1 MLKFLS
7 SIQLAIFLIAA
18 IAGMSVVAT
27 MVGNDSVYTS
37 IPFLALVAVFALNLT
52 LCTIKMLPK
61 LKATWMRRAA
71 DLGTDGAGYSVY
83 RTADGKP
90 ALAAVEELLQKERYH
105 VDQVSEAGVTK
116 VLATKGKASL
126 PAPHL
131 LHIAILV
138 VMAGAVMTAF
148 SVTGGVF
155 AYVGQSSPMTTVVR
169 QHIGDGSAAK
179 NAPGEIGDDYIQ
191 VLDFQTVYDEQGAV
205 DNWVTHFN
213 MVIDGE
219 QVVTDGVTKVNYPY
233 KYKNMLIYQN
243 SYGNQYLIDLK
254 GTEDADTYSV
264 PSGNHFPLAG
274 TDQEFMVMDLGDGRT
289 LLKVFQLEESGEE
302 TVVLGQVIVPGDIVE
317 INPGVTI
324 EYLAPNPYTVLEV
337 KISYG
342 TPVVFFGFILA
353 ALASML
359 FWVGRYREIRIIS
372 EEGSETIKVLAV
384 CKNKMI
390 VQQIDSELQKLLVKE
405 AA

>member
-37 IPFLALVAVFALNLT
+37 VPFLALVAVFALNLT

-61 LKATWMRRAA
+61 LKATCLRRAE
-71 DLGTDGAGYSVY
+71 DLDGDGAGYAAY
-83 RTADGKP
+83 HTADGKP
-90 ALAAVEELLQKERYH
+90 ALAAVEGFLQQGRYH
-105 VDQVSEAGVTK
+105 VDRTSEGMMTK
-116 VLATKGKASL
+116 ILATKGKASL

-131 LHIAILV
+131 LHIAILI
-138 VMAGAVMTAF
+138 VMAGAVMTVF
-148 SVTGGVF
+148 SVSGGVF
-155 AYVGQSSPMTTVVR
+155 AYVGQSSPMNTVVR
-169 QHIGDGSAAK
+169 EHIGDGSAAK
-179 NAPGEIGDDYIQ
+179 NAPGDAGDDYIQ
-191 VLDFQTVYDEQGAV
+191 VLDFQTIYDEQGAV

-233 KYKNMLIYQN
+233 KYKNMLVYQN
-243 SYGNQYLIDLK
+243 SYGYQYLIDIQ
-254 GTEDADTYSV
+254 GSTDAGTYSV
-264 PSGNHFPLAG
+264 PSGNHFPLEDG
-274 TDQEFMVMDLGDGRT
+274 KHEFMVMDLGDGRT

-302 TVVLGQVIVPGDIVE
+302 TVILGQVIAPGDLVE

-372 EEGSETIKVLAV
+372 EENTGTVKVLVV

-390 VQQIDSELQKLLVKE
+390 IQQIEEELQKFLVKE

>member
-27 MVGNDSVYTS
+27 MVGNDMVYTS

-61 LKATWMRRAA
+61 LRATWQRRAA
-71 DLGTDGAGYSVY
+71 DLSSDGAGYSVY
-83 RTADGKP
+83 HTTDDKP
-90 ALAAVEELLQKERYH
+90 ALEVIEGLLQQGHYH
-105 VDQVSEAGVTK
+105 VDRAVDGTMTK
-116 VLATKGKASL
+116 ILATKGKASL

-131 LHIAILV
+131 LHIAILI
-138 VMAGAVMTAF
+138 VMAGAVMTVF
-148 SVTGGVF
+148 SVSGGVF

-169 QHIGDGSAAK
+169 EHIGDGSAEK
-179 NAPGEIGDDYIQ
+179 NAPGAAGDDYIQ

-233 KYKNMLIYQN
+233 QYKNMLIYQN
-243 SYGNQYLIDLK
+243 SYGYQYLIDIQ
-254 GTEDADTYSV
+254 GSVDAGTYSV
-264 PSGNHFPLAG
+264 PSGNHFPLADG
-274 TDQEFMVMDLGDGRT
+274 RHEFMVMDLGDGRT
-289 LLKVFQLEESGEE
+289 LLKVFQLEASGEE
-302 TVVLGQVIVPGDIVE
+302 TVVLGQVIAPGDIVE

-359 FWVGRYREIRIIS
+359 FWVGRYREIRIIND
-372 EEGSETIKVLAV
+372 ENAETVKILVV

-390 VQQIDSELQKLLVKE
+390 VKQIEEELQKHFIKE

>member
-37 IPFLALVAVFALNLT
+37 VPFLGLVAVFALNLT
-52 LCTIKMLPK
+52 LCTIKMVPK
-61 LKATWMRRAA
+61 LWATWKRTAA
-71 DLGTDGAGYSVY
+71 DLNGEGSGYQAYHSLDGARVL
-83 RTADGKP
+83 D
-90 ALAAVEELLQKERYH
+90 ALEEFLKAGRYH
-105 VDQVSEAGVTK
+105 VSRVKAGEVTK
-116 VLATKGKASL
+116 ILATKGKASL

-148 SVTGGVF
+148 SVSSGVF
-155 AYVGQSSPMTTVVR
+155 AYVGQSSPMNTAVR
-169 QHIGDGSAAK
+169 QHIGDGSAVK
-179 NAPGEIGDDYIQ
+179 NAGDDYIQ
-191 VLDFQTVYDEQGAV
+191 VLDFQTVYDKQGAV
-205 DNWVTHFN
+205 DNWVTRFN
-213 MVIDGE
+213 LVIDGE
-219 QVVTDGVTKVNYPY
+219 QVVTDGETRVNYPY

-243 SYGNQYLIDLK
+243 SYGNHYLVEIHGGSD
-254 GTEDADTYSV
+254 DSSYSL
-264 PSGNHFPLAG
+264 PSGEHFTLSDSG
-274 TDQEFMVMDLGDGRT
+274 QEFMLMDLGNGRT

-302 TVVLGQVIVPGDIVE
+302 TVILGQVVVPGDQVE

-359 FWVGRYREIRIIS
+359 FWVGRYRELRIIA
-372 EEGSETIKVLAV
+372 EPDGGRVKILAV

-390 VQQIDSELQKLLVKE
+390 IQHIEEELQKYLVKE

>member
-37 IPFLALVAVFALNLT
+37 VPFLALVAIFALNLT
-52 LCTIKMLPK
+52 LCTIKMIPK
-61 LKATWMRRAA
+61 LLAMYKRTAA
-71 DLGTDGAGYSVY
+71 DLHDEGAGYALYHSLNGERALDAVGRFLKDGHY
-83 RTADGKP
+83 R
-90 ALAAVEELLQKERYH
+90 VSR
-105 VDQVSEAGVTK
+105 VDEGQVSK
-116 VLATKGKASL
+116 ILATKGKASL

-131 LHIAILV
+131 LHIAILI

-148 SVTGGVF
+148 SVSSGVF
-155 AYVGQSSPMTTVVR
+155 AYVGQSSPMNTEVR
-169 QHIGDGSAAK
+169 QHIGDGSAEK
-179 NAPGEIGDDYIQ
+179 NELGDAGDDYIE
-191 VLDFQTVYDEQGAV
+191 VLDFQTVYDKQGAV
-205 DNWVTHFN
+205 DNWVTRFN
-213 MVIDGE
+213 LVIDGV
-219 QVVTDGVTKVNYPY
+219 QVVTDGQTRVNYPY
-233 KYKNMLIYQN
+233 KYKKMLIYQN
-243 SYGNQYLIDLK
+243 SYGNHYLIEIH
-254 GTEDADTYSV
+254 GGSDASTYNV
-264 PSGNHFPLAG
+264 PSGSHFTLSDG
-274 TDQEFMVMDLGDGRT
+274 GQEFMLMDLGDGRT

-302 TVVLGQVIVPGDIVE
+302 TVVLGQVVEPGDQVE

-359 FWVGRYREIRIIS
+359 FWVGRYREVRIIVGPDGES
-372 EEGSETIKVLAV
+372 VKILPV

-390 VQQIDSELQKLLVKE
+390 TQQIEEALQKYFVKE

>member
-1 MLKFLS
+1 
-7 SIQLAIFLIAA
+7 
-18 IAGMSVVAT
+18 
-27 MVGNDSVYTS
+27 
-37 IPFLALVAVFALNLT
+37 
-52 LCTIKMLPK
+52 
-61 LKATWMRRAA
+61 
-71 DLGTDGAGYSVY
+71 
-83 RTADGKP
+83 
-90 ALAAVEELLQKERYH
+90 
-105 VDQVSEAGVTK
+105 
-116 VLATKGKASL
+116 
-126 PAPHL
+126 
-131 LHIAILV
+131 
-138 VMAGAVMTAF
+138 
-148 SVTGGVF
+148 
-155 AYVGQSSPMTTVVR
+155 
-169 QHIGDGSAAK
+169 
-179 NAPGEIGDDYIQ
+179 
-191 VLDFQTVYDEQGAV
+191 
-205 DNWVTHFN
+205 
-213 MVIDGE
+213 
-219 QVVTDGVTKVNYPY
+219 
-233 KYKNMLIYQN
+233 
-243 SYGNQYLIDLK
+243 
-254 GTEDADTYSV
+254 
-264 PSGNHFPLAG
+264 
-274 TDQEFMVMDLGDGRT
+274 MDLGDGRT